1 VCGKSSITDIH
12 PIQVFF
18 FPTSHLAIFFSR
30 DDQPERNINR
40 AASSTPTGSY
50 DEGRV
55 RELNLLEKLERKRE
69 EQHLYEQRMAMN
81 PIQVETVPDDIPE
94 IIEEVEARD
103 DVEQSVRSH
112 TPTVRDI
119 MFKREQQEKLEAE
132 YRATL
137 LKRREEEMIL
147 MEETKRIVAL
157 EEEYTV
163 GSIRTTDV
171 MQRDLLMDQHRNRLA
186 SKAQLDEDVLKLE
199 QMRLVEEMEH
209 RRMTEER
216 RAEDEAEMIK
226 QLEEEAAA
234 KKKEAEEAEERAKK
248 ALEEVEKTR
257 KDLIAQTIAIAE
269 AEVVAEAEEC
279 LKREIEEYKEPTLLP
294 TASEVEAEQ
303 WETLRSEGRS
313 VMTRRVMA
321 GWTILAEFCNGKEC
335 ENCPLITKN
344 GKKECCVCGGCG
356 DGTDGAYARGSSM
369 DSEEEANGPE
379 HFILAKKTAAPSIMS
394 SAPSFVSNPA
404 VMQTLQTDFEAR
416 RKAVSQE
423 MNKKVTEGWT
433 LLDSSCPA
441 CVMPLM
447 TDEKGLEDVCVF
459 CDMHGI
465 PMNQRK
471 AHYVPSLPTFVAPPV
486 HSITSPTSRF
496 TADPPANV
504 PSYDESEAEMTI
516 SIPKNF
522 DFSDQNAIV
531 NLINRAAGKGNRVPA
546 DPLPGNGHQIPNDEI
561 IDLSSYPSL
570 DEQDERSDMI
580 AMMFMESS
588 FGAQYQSPNG
598 QIDMDELIDSVEI
611 YVKLNFGPALEDMTP
626 DIARAV
632 WRKIRSLP
640 ASNVAEAYVSRTP
653 RSEGPPKPESRP
665 GTPRRSQPNTP
676 KDDNVFGF
684 SEISGDDFSISDK
697 STKKLEDILSKIEHC
712 KEALRHEA
720 DVEKQME
727 AANLIEQLSK
737 AALAVQ
743 GGGEDDV

>member
-1 VCGKSSITDIH
+1 M
-12 PIQVFF
+12 
-18 FPTSHLAIFFSR
+18 
-30 DDQPERNINR
+30 
-40 AASSTPTGSY
+40 
-50 DEGRV
+50 
-55 RELNLLEKLERKRE
+55 
-69 EQHLYEQRMAMN
+69 YEQRMAKN
-81 PIQVETVPDDIPE
+81 PIQVETVTEVPE
-94 IIEEVEARD
+94 DIEEVEERD

-112 TPTVRDI
+112 TLTVRDI
-119 MFKREQQEKLEAE
+119 IFKREQQEQLEAE

-137 LKRREEEMIL
+137 HRRREEEMIL
-147 MEETKRIVAL
+147 MEETKRIAAM

-171 MQRDLLMDQHRNRLA
+171 MQRDLLIEQHRNRLA
-186 SKAQLDEDVLKLE
+186 AKAQLDEAVLKLE
-199 QMRLVEEMEH
+199 QMRLIEEMEH

-226 QLEEEAAA
+226 RLEEEAAS

-257 KDLIAQTIAIAE
+257 KDLIAQTIALAE

-303 WETLRSEGRS
+303 WETLRFEGRT

-321 GWTILAEFCNGKEC
+321 GWTILAEFCRGNEC
-335 ENCPLITKN
+335 ENCPLITKH
-344 GKKECCVCGGCG
+344 GRKECCVCGGCG
-356 DGTDGAYARGSSM
+356 DGTDGAYARGSSV
-369 DSEEEANGPE
+369 DSEEEATGPE
-379 HFILAKKTAAPSIMS
+379 HFIVQRRPVAPYIVSSSQSI
-394 SAPSFVSNPA
+394 ASNPI
-404 VMQTLQTDFEAR
+404 VMHTIQSDFEAR

-423 MNKKVTEGWT
+423 ISKRMMEGWT

-447 TDEKGLEDVCVF
+447 TDEKGFQDVCVF
-459 CDMHGI
+459 CDMHGV
-465 PMNQRK
+465 PADQRK
-471 AHYVPSLPTFVAPPV
+471 VYQVPSLPIVMAPPV
-486 HSITSPTSRF
+486 RSITTPTSRF
-496 TADPPANV
+496 MADPPANV

-522 DFSDQNAIV
+522 DFSDQKAII
-531 NLINRAAGKGNRVPA
+531 NLINRATGKAPRVPA
-546 DPLPGNGHQIPNDEI
+546 DPLPGKRSHVQNDEI

-588 FGAQYQSPNG
+588 YGAQYQSPNG

-611 YVKLNFGPALEDMTP
+611 YVKSNFGPALEDMTP

-640 ASNVAEAYVSRTP
+640 ASNVAEAYMSRTP

-665 GTPRRSQPNTP
+665 GTPRRSRQNTP
-676 KDDNVFGF
+676 KGDGVFDF
-684 SEISGDDFSISDK
+684 KEQSGDDYSMSDK
-697 STKKLEDILSKIEHC
+697 STKKLEEILSKIEHC
-712 KEALRHEA
+712 KEALQDESVS
-720 DVEKQME
+720 VEKQVE
-727 AANLIEQLSK
+727 AANLIEELSK

-743 GGGEDDV
+743 DDV